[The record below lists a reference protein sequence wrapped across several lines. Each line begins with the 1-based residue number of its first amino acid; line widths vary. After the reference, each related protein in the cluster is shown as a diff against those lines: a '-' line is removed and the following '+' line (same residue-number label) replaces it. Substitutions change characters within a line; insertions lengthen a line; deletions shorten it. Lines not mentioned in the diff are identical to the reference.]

1 MIRRMFPHLKIANV
15 RGNVPTRIRKVDD
28 VELGFDA
35 LILGGAGVQRLGI
48 GERIS
53 SWLGTEEGML
63 HAVGQGALGI
73 EWRAGDEW
81 VAGLLEKVGT
91 DKGSRRARWEIVG
104 ERSLLR
110 ALEGGCSVPVG
121 VDCVWED
128 DAGADDEAQAPSHMS
143 EKAPTKQNQGYEADD
158 AIPATTTTTDH
169 AHSGFLTMRAMVV
182 SLDGKQCVQGR
193 QRHRVSS
200 DQDAEDLSFRLYK
213 ELVDK
218 GAEEI
223 LKKIQLNRDMIESQH
238 GA

>member
-1 MIRRMFPHLKIANV
+1 MGTSSVRRAAMIRRMYPHLKIANV

-28 VELGFDA
+28 AELGFDA
-35 LILGGAGVQRLGI
+35 LILGGAGVQRLGM

-73 EWRAGDEW
+73 EWRAGDKW

-121 VDCVWED
+121 VDCMWED
-128 DAGADDEAQAPSHMS
+128 DAGAEDDVQTPS
-143 EKAPTKQNQGYEADD
+143 QNQGYEADD
-158 AIPATTTTTDH
+158 AIPATSTDY
-169 AHSGFLTMRAMVV
+169 AHGGSLTMRAMVV
-182 SLDGKQCVQGR
+182 SLDGKQCVQGT

-200 DQDAEDLSFRLYK
+200 DQHAEDLSFRLYK

-218 GAEEI
+218 GAEDI
-223 LKKIQLNRDMIESQH
+223 LKKIQLNRDMIESQQ